1 MTPTE
6 SLAAEVRRILEL
18 EKIATPGPWRVEPQK
33 GYTDDYIVTLHPD
46 FAPDSDKPWRHYIGE
61 TGHAGGKPTQNFS
74 NDAAL
79 IAALRNLAPRLALL
93 ESALKVCEAAEKCGD
108 RILDWAPLRE
118 ALAAHHAL
126 LDTGR

>member
-1 MTPTE
+1 MPAEPTARE
-6 SLAAEVRRILEL
+6 RAEALAIQYAAEECLFA
-18 EKIATPGPWRVEPQK
+18 ATDAIE
-33 GYTDDYIVTLHPD
+33 
-46 FAPDSDKPWRHYIGE
+46 
-61 TGHAGGKPTQNFS
+61 
-74 NDAAL
+74 AAL
-79 IAALRNLAPRLALL
+79 TAAEQRGREAALAPRLALL